1 MSDSEPTRANAAAL
15 PTPGQRPLRLW
26 LRLAALLVLLGIPCY
41 GIHRIHE
48 DIRLV
53 PEVEGGGG
61 TVKLQSV
68 GPDWFQQ
75 YVGDRYLWLF
85 GTPTVLKVPESRSI
99 DDRWIKRV
107 HNFTR
112 LEELSL
118 ANTGLSDRG
127 MPSLARLERLS
138 SLNLANTAISNTG
151 LEQIRGFTGLHYL
164 SLAGT
169 QISDDGLG
177 CLSGMTELIFLDLSH
192 IRVSDQGLKCLAKM
206 HRLKSLNLSGTQ
218 IDNAGLPEIVAH
230 KSLEDLYLDSTNIDD
245 SVLPLFQTCRLNLL
259 RVGSTKITEAGL
271 RKEAIYRFVHPFWL
285 EESRAKVLVAK

>member
-1 MSDSEPTRANAAAL
+1 MSDSGPTRANSATL
-15 PTPGQRPLRLW
+15 QVPTQRPLLVR
-26 LRLAALLVLLGIPCY
+26 LRLGALLVLIGIPCY
-41 GIHRIHE
+41 GIHRIHG

-61 TVKLQSV
+61 TVKLESV
-68 GPDWFQQ
+68 GPDWFKQC
-75 YVGDRYLWLF
+75 VGDRYLWLF
-85 GTPTVLKVPESRSI
+85 GTPTVLTVPKNRTI

-118 ANTGLSDRG
+118 ANTGLTDRG
-127 MPSLARLERLS
+127 MPSLAPLERLS
-138 SLNLANTAISNTG
+138 SLNLANTAISDTG

-169 QISDDGLG
+169 QISDNGLA
-177 CLSGMTELIFLDLSH
+177 CLSGMTELISLDLSYT
-192 IRVSDQGLKCLAKM
+192 RVSDRGLKCLAKM
-206 HRLKSLNLSGTQ
+206 HRLKSLNLGGTQ
-218 IDNAGLPEIVAH
+218 IDNAGVPEIVAH

-259 RVGSTKITEAGL
+259 RVRSTKITDAGL